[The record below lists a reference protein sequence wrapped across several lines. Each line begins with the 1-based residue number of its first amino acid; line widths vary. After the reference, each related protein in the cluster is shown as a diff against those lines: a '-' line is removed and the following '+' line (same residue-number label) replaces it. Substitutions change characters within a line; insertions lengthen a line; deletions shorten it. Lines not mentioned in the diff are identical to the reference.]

1 MFSIR
6 RLSFG
11 VDLLLT
17 IRATENLIVVLID
30 VQTQQT
36 IGIVMSGTF
45 FLARSWCVRLLLGI
59 DKSAGKKTVTS
70 EDVLQSMRAVRY

>member
-45 FLARSWCVRLLLGI
+45 FSRDHGAFDYCLELTKVQERR
-59 DKSAGKKTVTS
+59 
-70 EDVLQSMRAVRY
+70 Q